1 MADPAPVM
9 NVSLTWDGNLEFT
22 GRAGK
27 HEIGIDGNT
36 YTAPSPM
43 QLMAFAIA
51 GCMAIDLVHILTR
64 GRHTLKALAAD
75 FAGARAS
82 ENPKRFTSVTLHFVV
97 ATSAPPAAVERAIE
111 LSRTTYCSAWASLR
125 QDTELRV
132 TYEIQPV

>member
-9 NVSLTWDGNLEFT
+9 HVSLTWDGNLEFT
-22 GRAGK
+22 GRARK
-27 HEIGIDGNT
+27 HEIGIDGAT
-36 YTAPSPM
+36 GTAMSPM
-43 QLMAFAIA
+43 QLMAFAVA

-64 GRHTLKALAAD
+64 SRHTLKALTAD
-75 FAGARAS
+75 FAGTRAS
-82 ENPKRFTSVTLHFVV
+82 ENPKRFTSVTLHFAV

-132 TYEIQPV
+132 TYEIRPV